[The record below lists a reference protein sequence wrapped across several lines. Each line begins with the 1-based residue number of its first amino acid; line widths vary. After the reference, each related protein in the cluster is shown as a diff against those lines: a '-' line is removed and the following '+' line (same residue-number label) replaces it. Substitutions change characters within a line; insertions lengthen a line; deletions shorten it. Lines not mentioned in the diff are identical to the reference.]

1 MDSFYENLKLAS
13 FNVIYFTYDSYLSNN
28 ILNSLFSIIQV
39 IQNLS
44 MTICDGVI
52 FLYKFISSYQFGK
65 EEKFMKKYLSL
76 FNILES

>member
-1 MDSFYENLKLAS
+1 MDSFYDNLKLAS

-52 FLYKFISSYQFGK
+52 FLY
-65 EEKFMKKYLSL
+65 
-76 FNILES
+76 